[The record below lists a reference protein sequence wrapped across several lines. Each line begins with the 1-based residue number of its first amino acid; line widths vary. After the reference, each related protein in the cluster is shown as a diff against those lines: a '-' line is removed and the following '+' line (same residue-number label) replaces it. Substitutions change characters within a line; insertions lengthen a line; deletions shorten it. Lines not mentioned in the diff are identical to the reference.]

1 MYVRLSFHPLF
12 LSMIMN
18 ILVTGDIG
26 GSMGLFVGASVIT
39 VFELFDAIL
48 HNLSKRQFLRPEKKR
63 HTKLYQVKNAQL

>member
-1 MYVRLSFHPLF
+1 MYIYIIYP
-12 LSMIMN
+12 
-18 ILVTGDIG
+18 GDIG

-63 HTKLYQVKNAQL
+63 HTKLSLVKSAQL